1 MPQCK
6 DDDGNAMVTMYL
18 RRQRTKRPH
27 AERDAQLVEGVLSSL
42 ALFRGV
48 AEEAVRSVA
57 RHAYPRPH
65 RRADLICARGTR
77 MPGVVAV
84 AYGSAKMSLR
94 REGHEEKVVRLV
106 SAHECFGE
114 ASALHDRPAPAD
126 LIAIEETVT
135 VVIPPLPLLALLEH
149 NPVFARNLV
158 REISNK
164 LVGLLGDLQASAQL
178 TALERLAGYLSG
190 LARPGGRFGAWMAT
204 LPTSKTVIAA
214 RLGMTKETMSRLLR
228 ELARRGFITVE
239 GRAIEVRD
247 PAALSD
253 LAR

>member
-1 MPQCK
+1 M
-6 DDDGNAMVTMYL
+6 ASTYL
-18 RRQRTKRPH
+18 RQQRTNRH
-27 AERDAQLVEGVLSSL
+27 DFERDARLVEGVLSKL

-48 AEEAVRSVA
+48 AEDQVGAVV
-57 RHAYPRPH
+57 RHAYLRAY
-65 RRADLICARGTR
+65 RRGDLLCARGAP
-77 MPGVVAV
+77 MPGVVAI

-94 REGHEEKVVRLV
+94 REGHDEKVVRMLAALE
-106 SAHECFGE
+106 SFGE

-126 LIAIEETVT
+126 LIALEDTVA
-135 VVIPPLPLLALLEH
+135 VVVPPLPLLSLLER
-149 NPVFARNLV
+149 NPAFARNLV
-158 REISNK
+158 REISTK
-164 LVGLLGDLQASAQL
+164 LVGLLADVQASAQL

-190 LARPGGRFGAWMAT
+190 LARPGGRFGAWSAM

-247 PAALSD
+247 PSALSD